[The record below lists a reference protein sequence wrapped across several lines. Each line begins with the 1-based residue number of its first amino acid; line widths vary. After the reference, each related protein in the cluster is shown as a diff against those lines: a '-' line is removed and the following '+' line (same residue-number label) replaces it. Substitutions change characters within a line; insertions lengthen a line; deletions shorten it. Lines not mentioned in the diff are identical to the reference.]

1 MVADYSFYTGEYFG
15 KLLSLE
21 EFPEYATR
29 ADAWLSEL
37 TFDRYASPDL
47 SESQLH
53 AVKIRKYAGIETEG
67 DGAVLPVG
75 VYLIGEDF
83 PAGTYT
89 FVGTDIAEICYNCPD
104 NRFEEDSGMGY
115 ELIQDADDV
124 VTITLKDN
132 TYIKVISHPVLIR
145 GE

>member
-47 SESQLH
+47 SESQLQ
-53 AVKIRKYAGIETEG
+53 AVKMAECAVADLWYQLQTEQASNPAISKETVGSHSVTYRTGTEAASG
-67 DGAVLPVG
+67 WATRIYDTAARYLMTTGLLYRGAILQFK
-75 VYLIGEDF
+75 L
-83 PAGTYT
+83 
-89 FVGTDIAEICYNCPD
+89 
-104 NRFEEDSGMGY
+104 
-115 ELIQDADDV
+115 
-124 VTITLKDN
+124 
-132 TYIKVISHPVLIR
+132 
-145 GE
+145 